1 MKITKTSIIDCYE
14 LEPRVFE
21 DQRGYFFESFNQ
33 KRFAELTGLMVNFV
47 QDNQSFSFKGVLRG
61 LHYQKGESAQAKLVR
76 VLQGK
81 VLDVAVDIR
90 KDSPTYGNVFK
101 TILSAENHRQLFI
114 PRGCAHGF
122 VTLSDTATFFYQC
135 DNYYD
140 PKAEAGIIYN
150 DPKLNIDWEITD
162 SELIISEKDQILP
175 QFKDLVIH

>member
-1 MKITKTSIIDCYE
+1 MQVVETNIKDCYE
-14 LEPRVFE
+14 LEPKVFE

-33 KRFAELTGLMVNFV
+33 KKFAELTGLMVSFV
-47 QDNQSFSFKGVLRG
+47 QDNQSFSSKGVLRG

-90 KDSPTYGNVFK
+90 KGSPTYGNVFK
-101 TILSAENHRQLFI
+101 TILSAENHKQLFI

-122 VTLSDTATFFYQC
+122 VTLSNTATFFYKC
-135 DNYYD
+135 DNFYD

-150 DPKLNIDWEITD
+150 DANLNIDWEVTD
-162 SELIISEKDQILP
+162 SQLIISEKDKILP
-175 QFKDLVIH
+175 HFKDLVIH

>member
-1 MKITKTSIIDCYE
+1 MQVVETNIKDCYE

-47 QDNQSFSFKGVLRG
+47 QDNQSFSSKGVLRG

-122 VTLSDTATFFYQC
+122 VTLSDTATFFYKC

-150 DPKLNIDWEITD
+150 DANLKIDWEITD

-175 QFKDLVIH
+175 HFKDLVIH